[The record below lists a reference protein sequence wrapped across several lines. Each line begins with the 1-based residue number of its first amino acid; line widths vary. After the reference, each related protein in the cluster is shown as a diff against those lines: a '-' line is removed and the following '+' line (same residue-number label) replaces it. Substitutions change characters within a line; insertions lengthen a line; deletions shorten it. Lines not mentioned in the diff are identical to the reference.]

1 MRMKFIGADIQDNM
15 GLITLNNP
23 QTLNAVNETMLS
35 ELASQINEFDQND
48 KVKVIILKG
57 LDTSFAA
64 GLDIKDLAAQYNNAP
79 SLMKAMQTHFAA
91 IMETKKPL
99 ISVVSGFALGIG
111 CELVLISDIVLAAEN
126 AQFSFPELSLGLLP
140 CFGGCQLL
148 ASRIGTAKAMDVILS
163 GRALS
168 AEEAENMGI
177 VSRIV
182 DASAIE
188 EEYIKLARR
197 IAALP
202 QTAVRMAK
210 QLILSATANSSRT
223 AETLLSLSRVES
235 ADFKNSLLKF
245 TAKKV

>member
-1 MRMKFIGADIQDNM
+1 MRTQFIGVEIQDNIGM
-15 GLITLNNP
+15 ITLNNP

-35 ELASQINEFDQND
+35 ELASQITEFEQNN

-57 LDTSFAA
+57 LEQSFAA
-64 GLDIKDLAAQYNNAP
+64 GLDIKYLAANY
-79 SLMKAMQTHFAA
+79 SRTSSIMQNMQQQFDIIAHA
-91 IMETKKPL
+91 KKPI

-111 CELVLISDIVLAAEN
+111 CELVLISDIVLATEN

-140 CFGGCQLL
+140 CFGGCHLL
-148 ASRIGTAKAMDVILS
+148 ASRIGVSKAMDVILS
-163 GRALS
+163 GRALN
-168 AEEAENMGI
+168 AEEAEKAGI

-197 IAALP
+197 LSALP
-202 QTAVRMAK
+202 QRAVLTAK
-210 QLILSATANSSRT
+210 QLILSATSSQNHLS
-223 AETLLSLSRVES
+223 ETLLSLSRLES

-245 TAKKV
+245 VPKKA